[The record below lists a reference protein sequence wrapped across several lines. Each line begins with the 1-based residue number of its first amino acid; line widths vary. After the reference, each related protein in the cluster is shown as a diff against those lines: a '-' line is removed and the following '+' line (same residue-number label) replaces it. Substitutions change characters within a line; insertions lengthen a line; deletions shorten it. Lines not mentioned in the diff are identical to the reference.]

1 MNTLPTVDVPE
12 GISTVPF
19 ARNIPESVIYL
30 LGARGVGKTSLIN
43 ILLGREFRENE
54 THTKKGIKSHHYQTE
69 KNNFLIKEL
78 TDDENFSMTKNL
90 QNSLE
95 ELMLILVMFSI
106 DDEKSLDYA
115 ENIILFIKNNL
126 TYNLGLNI
134 ILIGNKMDKIK
145 SKDTQITVNKMEAE
159 NFALDNDISDYYIS
173 CQTKSNVEKINKLL
187 EESNEVKYIDKE
199 EDIHEDSVVLGSTQ
213 PSGSCEII

>member
-1 MNTLPTVDVPE
+1 MSKYGN
-12 GISTVPF
+12 
-19 ARNIPESVIYL
+19 ESVIYL

-95 ELMLILVMFSI
+95 ELMIILVMFSI

-173 CQTKSNVEKINKLL
+173 CQTKSNIEKINKLL

>member
-1 MNTLPTVDVPE
+1 M
-12 GISTVPF
+12 
-19 ARNIPESVIYL
+19 IYL

-126 TYNLGLNI
+126 TYNLGLDI

-173 CQTKSNVEKINKLL
+173 CQTKSNIEKINKLL

>member
-1 MNTLPTVDVPE
+1 MSKYGNE
-12 GISTVPF
+12 
-19 ARNIPESVIYL
+19 NVIYL

-126 TYNLGLNI
+126 TYNLGVSI

-173 CQTKSNVEKINKLL
+173 CQTKSNIEKINKLL

>member
-1 MNTLPTVDVPE
+1 MSKYGN
-12 GISTVPF
+12 
-19 ARNIPESVIYL
+19 ESVIYL
-30 LGARGVGKTSLIN
+30 LGASGVGKTSLIN

-173 CQTKSNVEKINKLL
+173 CQTKSNIEKINKLL

>member
-1 MNTLPTVDVPE
+1 MSKYGN
-12 GISTVPF
+12 
-19 ARNIPESVIYL
+19 ESVIYL
-30 LGARGVGKTSLIN
+30 LGASGVGKTSLIN

-173 CQTKSNVEKINKLL
+173 CQTKSNIEKINKLL

-213 PSGSCEII
+213 PSGSCEIIWIKNFLL

>member
-1 MNTLPTVDVPE
+1 MSKYGN
-12 GISTVPF
+12 
-19 ARNIPESVIYL
+19 ESVIYL

-126 TYNLGLNI
+126 TYNLGLDI

-173 CQTKSNVEKINKLL
+173 CQTKSNIEKINKLL

>member
-1 MNTLPTVDVPE
+1 MSKYGNE
-12 GISTVPF
+12 
-19 ARNIPESVIYL
+19 NVIYL

-69 KNNFLIKEL
+69 KNNYLIREL

-90 QNSLE
+90 QNCLE

-173 CQTKSNVEKINKLL
+173 CQTKSNIEKINKLL

>member
-1 MNTLPTVDVPE
+1 MSKYGN
-12 GISTVPF
+12 
-19 ARNIPESVIYL
+19 ESVIYL

-115 ENIILFIKNNL
+115 ENIILFISF
-126 TYNLGLNI
+126 I
-134 ILIGNKMDKIK
+134 
-145 SKDTQITVNKMEAE
+145 
-159 NFALDNDISDYYIS
+159 
-173 CQTKSNVEKINKLL
+173 
-187 EESNEVKYIDKE
+187 
-199 EDIHEDSVVLGSTQ
+199 
-213 PSGSCEII
+213 

>member
-1 MNTLPTVDVPE
+1 MSKYGNE
-12 GISTVPF
+12 
-19 ARNIPESVIYL
+19 NVIYL

-43 ILLGREFRENE
+43 ILLGREFKEKE
-54 THTKKGIKSHHYQTE
+54 THTKKGIKSHHYQA
-69 KNNFLIKEL
+69 KNNNYLIKEL

-134 ILIGNKMDKIK
+134 ILIGNKNDKIK
-145 SKDTQITVNKMEAE
+145 NKDTQITVNKMEAE
-159 NFALDNDISDYYIS
+159 NFALDNDINDYYIS
-173 CQTKSNVEKINKLL
+173 CKTKANMDIIYKLFEDNNENK
-187 EESNEVKYIDKE
+187 YFDKE
-199 EDIHEDSVVLGSTQ
+199 EDIHEDSVVVGSTQ

>member
-1 MNTLPTVDVPE
+1 MSKYGNE
-12 GISTVPF
+12 
-19 ARNIPESVIYL
+19 NVIYL

-69 KNNFLIKEL
+69 KNNYLIKEL

-173 CQTKSNVEKINKLL
+173 CQTKSNIEKINKLL

-199 EDIHEDSVVLGSTQ
+199 EDIHEDSVVVGSTQ

>member
-1 MNTLPTVDVPE
+1 MSKYGNE
-12 GISTVPF
+12 
-19 ARNIPESVIYL
+19 NVIYL

-126 TYNLGLNI
+126 TYNLGLDI

-173 CQTKSNVEKINKLL
+173 CQTKSNIEKINKLL

>member
-1 MNTLPTVDVPE
+1 MSKYGN
-12 GISTVPF
+12 
-19 ARNIPESVIYL
+19 ESVIYL

-69 KNNFLIKEL
+69 KNNYLIREL

-90 QNSLE
+90 QNCLE

-173 CQTKSNVEKINKLL
+173 CQTKSNIEKINKLL

-199 EDIHEDSVVLGSTQ
+199 EDIHEDSVVLVSTQ

>member
-1 MNTLPTVDVPE
+1 MSKYGNE
-12 GISTVPF
+12 
-19 ARNIPESVIYL
+19 NVIYL

-43 ILLGREFRENE
+43 ILLGREFKENE
-54 THTKKGIKSHHYQTE
+54 THTKKGIKSHHYQT
-69 KNNFLIKEL
+69 KNNNYLIKEL

-173 CQTKSNVEKINKLL
+173 CQTKSNIEKINKLL

>member
-1 MNTLPTVDVPE
+1 MSKYGN
-12 GISTVPF
+12 
-19 ARNIPESVIYL
+19 ESVIYL

-159 NFALDNDISDYYIS
+159 NFALDNNISDYYIS
-173 CQTKSNVEKINKLL
+173 CQTKSNIEKINKLL

>member
-1 MNTLPTVDVPE
+1 M
-12 GISTVPF
+12 
-19 ARNIPESVIYL
+19 IYL

-145 SKDTQITVNKMEAE
+145 SKDTKITVNKMEAE

-173 CQTKSNVEKINKLL
+173 CQTKSNIEKINKLL

>member
-1 MNTLPTVDVPE
+1 MKKY
-12 GISTVPF
+12 
-19 ARNIPESVIYL
+19 RNESVIYL

-69 KNNFLIKEL
+69 KN
-78 TDDENFSMTKNL
+78 NFSMTKNL

-173 CQTKSNVEKINKLL
+173 CQTKSNIEKINKLL

>member
-1 MNTLPTVDVPE
+1 MSKYGN
-12 GISTVPF
+12 
-19 ARNIPESVIYL
+19 ESVIYL
-30 LGARGVGKTSLIN
+30 LGASGVGKTSLIN

>member
-1 MNTLPTVDVPE
+1 MSKYGNE
-12 GISTVPF
+12 
-19 ARNIPESVIYL
+19 NVIYL

-173 CQTKSNVEKINKLL
+173 CQTKSNIEKINKLL
-187 EESNEVKYIDKE
+187 EESNEVNYFDKE

>member
-1 MNTLPTVDVPE
+1 MSKYGNE
-12 GISTVPF
+12 
-19 ARNIPESVIYL
+19 NVIYL

-173 CQTKSNVEKINKLL
+173 CQTKSNIEKINKLL

>member
-1 MNTLPTVDVPE
+1 MSKYGN
-12 GISTVPF
+12 
-19 ARNIPESVIYL
+19 ESVIYL

-213 PSGSCEII
+213 PSGSCEIIWIKNFLL

>member
-1 MNTLPTVDVPE
+1 MSKYGN
-12 GISTVPF
+12 
-19 ARNIPESVIYL
+19 ESVIYL
-30 LGARGVGKTSLIN
+30 LGASGVGKTSLIN

-106 DDEKSLDYA
+106 DDEKSLNYA

-173 CQTKSNVEKINKLL
+173 CQTKSNIEKINKLL

>member
-1 MNTLPTVDVPE
+1 MSKYGN
-12 GISTVPF
+12 
-19 ARNIPESVIYL
+19 ESVIYV

-173 CQTKSNVEKINKLL
+173 CQTKSNIEKINKLL

>member
-1 MNTLPTVDVPE
+1 MSKYGNE
-12 GISTVPF
+12 
-19 ARNIPESVIYL
+19 NVIYL

-43 ILLGREFRENE
+43 ILLGKEFRENE

-159 NFALDNDISDYYIS
+159 NFALDNDIIDYYIS
-173 CQTKSNVEKINKLL
+173 CQTKSNIEKINKLL

>member
-1 MNTLPTVDVPE
+1 MSKYGNE
-12 GISTVPF
+12 
-19 ARNIPESVIYL
+19 NVIYL

-173 CQTKSNVEKINKLL
+173 CQTKSNIEKINKLL

-213 PSGSCEII
+213 PSGSCEIIWIKNFLI

>member
-1 MNTLPTVDVPE
+1 MSKYGN
-12 GISTVPF
+12 
-19 ARNIPESVIYL
+19 ESVIYL

-173 CQTKSNVEKINKLL
+173 CQTKSNIEKINKLL

-213 PSGSCEII
+213 PSGSCEIIWIKNFLL

>member
-1 MNTLPTVDVPE
+1 MSKYGN
-12 GISTVPF
+12 
-19 ARNIPESVIYL
+19 ESVIYL

-173 CQTKSNVEKINKLL
+173 CQTKSNIEKINKLL

-213 PSGSCEII
+213 PSGSCEIIWIKNFLI

>member
-1 MNTLPTVDVPE
+1 MSKYGN
-12 GISTVPF
+12 
-19 ARNIPESVIYL
+19 ESVIYL